1 MARGTG
7 EAGKET
13 DAAKGWC
20 SGVALGTSDGEQTLR
35 GNRGQTR
42 STPVLLKFPESFS
55 EPVGARSAGQK
66 TWLLEHKASSKG
78 FACPFHR
85 TAVSLN

>member
-13 DAAKGWC
+13 DAAEGWC

-42 STPVLLKFPESFS
+42 NTPMLLEFPGSFS
-55 EPVGARSAGQK
+55 EPVGAWSAGQRPGCWDTK
-66 TWLLEHKASSKG
+66 LPQRALLVLFIELQ
-78 FACPFHR
+78 CP
-85 TAVSLN
+85 